1 MIYLGQEISN
11 AATQK
16 QTTKL
21 KGLNEKENEL

>member
-1 MIYLGQEISN
+1 MIYLDQEKAKQQN
-11 AATQK
+11 KK

>member
-11 AATQK
+11 TATQK
-16 QTTKL
+16 QITKP